1 MLCELPDPHGPL
13 FVWLEGQNLEHGPQ
27 PWGALREAL
36 RGHDWEQAAVA
47 AVDSVPRDIE
57 SDPAELQRILASER
71 EQRLAQARQRAAE
84 AGDVE
89 TLRRLM
95 ASPAATAQPPARPTD
110 APAPPHEPEPG
121 ELLP

>member
-1 MLCELPDPHGPL
+1 M
-13 FVWLEGQNLEHGPQ
+13 
-27 PWGALREAL
+27 
-36 RGHDWEQAAVA
+36 A

-57 SDPAELQRILASER
+57 SDAAELQRILASER